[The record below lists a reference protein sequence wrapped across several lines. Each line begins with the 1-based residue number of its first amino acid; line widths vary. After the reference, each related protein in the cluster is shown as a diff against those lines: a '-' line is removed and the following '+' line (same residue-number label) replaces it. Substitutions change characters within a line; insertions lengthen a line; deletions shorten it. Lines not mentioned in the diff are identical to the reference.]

1 MIYVWLELLIAV
13 LSCKE
18 VQKLIEEGK
27 WKREDYWIPIW
38 HTDWQSKWKNWN
50 STKVAMEV

>member
-13 LSCKE
+13 LSCRE
-18 VQKLIEEGK
+18 VQRLIEEGM
-27 WKREDYWIPIW
+27 WREEDYWIPIW

-50 STKVAMEV
+50 